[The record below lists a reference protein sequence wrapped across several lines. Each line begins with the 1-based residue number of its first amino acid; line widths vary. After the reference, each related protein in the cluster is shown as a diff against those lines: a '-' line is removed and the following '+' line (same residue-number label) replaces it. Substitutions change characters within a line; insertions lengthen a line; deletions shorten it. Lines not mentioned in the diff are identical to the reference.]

1 MYEGIDKREFVCIV
15 CPVGC
20 RLSVDFDEQGEVLV
34 SGNKC
39 PRGETYAREEVL
51 APKRTVTATCS
62 VSGGR
67 FRRIPVKTDAAL
79 PVELIDDL
87 LAELYELSLQPP
99 LRCGHMIIENYRES
113 GVNVVATRSIEGS

>member
-20 RLSVDFDEQGEVLV
+20 HLTVDFDERGEVTV

-51 APKRTVTATCS
+51 APKRTVPATAR
-62 VSGGR
+62 VNGAVH
-67 FRRIPVKTDAAL
+67 RRVPVKTDGPL
-79 PVELIDDL
+79 PVEHIDEL
-87 LAELYELSLQPP
+87 LDRVYDLSLDPP
-99 LRCGHMIIENYRES
+99 VRLGDILIENVRET
-113 GVNVVATRSIEGS
+113 GINLVATRTVEE

>member
-20 RLSVDFDEQGEVLV
+20 HLTVDFDEQGEVTV

-51 APKRTVTATCS
+51 APKRTVTATARVNGTVHRR
-62 VSGGR
+62 VS
-67 FRRIPVKTDAAL
+67 VKTDGPL
-79 PVELIDDL
+79 PVEHINEL
-87 LAELYELSLQPP
+87 LDRVYELSLDPP
-99 LRCGHMIIENYRES
+99 VRLGDVLIENVRET
-113 GVNVVATRSIEGS
+113 GINLVATRTVEE